1 MSSTPQAESN
11 ARGASNAG
19 AAGELFDE
27 NDEGRVE
34 QHHDSSRMVTPGTS
48 ASSSKTTNGGRKRTL
63 EQTEGTINAISFSLL
78 AFLSFIRMILPLFFA
93 FVAYLTFDFVISL
106 LHSLL

>member
-48 ASSSKTTNGGRKRTL
+48 ASSSKTTGGMNSGTL
-63 EQTEGTINAISFSLL
+63 LIHRQ
-78 AFLSFIRMILPLFFA
+78 
-93 FVAYLTFDFVISL
+93 
-106 LHSLL
+106 